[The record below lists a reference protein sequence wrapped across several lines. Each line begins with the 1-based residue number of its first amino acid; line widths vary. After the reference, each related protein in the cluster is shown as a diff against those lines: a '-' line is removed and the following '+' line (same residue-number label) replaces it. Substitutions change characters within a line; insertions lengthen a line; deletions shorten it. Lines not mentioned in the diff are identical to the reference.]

1 MIDPEKVS
9 NVQKASNKRDQE
21 GRAEKLCWKIMLKIM
36 LKNYAYMTI
45 YTIASYAKL
54 D

>member
-1 MIDPEKVS
+1 
-9 NVQKASNKRDQE
+9 
-21 GRAEKLCWKIMLKIM
+21 MLKIM